1 MKIQFTHTDDI
12 EDIVA
17 LSYQKRKYYEEAQP
31 QFWKYAENAEKIQA
45 DWFRQLLGR
54 EDHILLSAKNDDD
67 IVIGF
72 IIGRVIPAPE
82 VYDPGG
88 MTLMIDDFCVEDE
101 SMWQDVGA
109 PLIESIKE
117 IGHEYNVSQILVVS
131 GDHDEAK
138 NSFLEDIG
146 LSTASRWYVGSSRV

>member
-1 MKIQFTHTDDI
+1 MKIQFSSKDDV
-12 EDIVA
+12 EDMVA

-45 DWFRQLLGR
+45 DWFRELLGR
-54 EDHILLSAKNDDD
+54 DDHILLSAKTDED
-67 IVIGF
+67 IVVGF

-82 VYDPGG
+82 VYNPGG

-101 SMWQDVGA
+101 SMWEAIGT
-109 PLIESIKE
+109 PLVESIKE
-117 IGHEYNVSQILVVS
+117 VGNGFNVSQILVVS
-131 GDHDEAK
+131 GDHDDAK

-146 LSTASRWYVGSSRV
+146 LSVASRWYVGSNRV